1 MNGWTLVLGSG
12 AGGKLWFPF
21 ISIPAKHKSETSSIG
36 KLHLNPRFFCD
47 LDDEAV
53 AIPLDN
59 QHSVTAR
66 QKFVYTPDDFTSSR
80 VFVQHGY

>member
-1 MNGWTLVLGSG
+1 LVPGPG
-12 AGGKLWFPF
+12 ANFGFR
-21 ISIPAKHKSETSSIG
+21 SSQHTAKHKSETASTG
-36 KLHLNPRFFCD
+36 KLDLNPALFRHLN
-47 LDDEAV
+47 DETIS
-53 AIPLDN
+53 IPLDN